1 MAVSSVCHPRSANAL
16 AGLLGRW
23 WGPACRKSRWLLGR
37 PSASAV
43 VKAEVI
49 SAGVFLLKLARQRG
63 VPSGS
68 RYWMAFHPPYRLSG
82 R

>member
-1 MAVSSVCHPRSANAL
+1 MSSVCHPRSASVP
-16 AGLLGRW
+16 AGLPGRW
-23 WGPACRKSRWLLGR
+23 REPPCRKSRWLLGR

-49 SAGVFLLKLARQRG
+49 SAGVFLLKLAHQRG